1 VAIDAGGPGRDGIPA
16 GSDVGARSG
25 PVRDAEV
32 AAWATRRPLLP
43 ELALVGATIAFGST
57 FKIVQDA
64 LDDLTPVGFILLRFG
79 VGTVVLLPIALRF
92 GWRRRDVDVP
102 GETARSFAVA
112 GLLLGAVAFGGY
124 WLQNLGLQ
132 RTTTSSSA
140 FITGLFVVFTP
151 IVETVAG
158 RNAPTRSVLA
168 AVATAAVGLFLLT
181 GARFSLGPG
190 ELYTLGCAACFGAW
204 IYLGGIYVNRF
215 DAVALTTVQMGA
227 IFVFAVPA
235 VLAGGIGRIDGQ
247 ALFAVLFTGVVC
259 SGVAFTLQLWGQRR
273 IEPTRAAVI
282 LLFEPV
288 VAGFVGFAIGER
300 LGVKG
305 YLGASVI
312 LASILVAES
321 RSWGE
326 WGSPG
331 GS

>member
-1 VAIDAGGPGRDGIPA
+1 VDAATPGRDGAPA
-16 GSDVGARSG
+16 GPEAASDRVL
-25 PVRDAEV
+25 VHEIEE
-32 AAWATRRPLLP
+32 AAWETRRPLLP
-43 ELALVGATIAFGST
+43 ELALVGATVAFGAT

-64 LDDLTPVGFILLRFG
+64 LEEMTPVGFILLRFV
-79 VGTVVLLPIALRF
+79 VGTLVLLPIAWRV
-92 GWRRRDVDVP
+92 GWRRRDVHAP
-102 GETARSFAVA
+102 GETPRSFAVA

-151 IVETVAG
+151 MVETVA
-158 RNAPTRSVLA
+158 RRRAPTRAVLA

-181 GARFSLGPG
+181 GARFSLGAG

-227 IFVFAVPA
+227 IALFAAPVVA
-235 VLAGGIGRIDGQ
+235 ASGLGRVDGQ
-247 ALFAVLFTGVVC
+247 ALFAVLFTGIVC

-288 VAGFVGFAIGER
+288 VAGFVGFSVGER

-305 YLGASVI
+305 YLGAAVI

-321 RSWGE
+321 RSWRERG
-326 WGSPG
+326 
-331 GS
+331 